1 VARIVQLVP
10 PVELVLAY
18 AQSHAYYRG
27 AMDWG
32 SFSLGLGGLSVGAL
46 SLWLNYRERTQKLR
60 EALYT
65 RHAEAFAEILPRLA
79 DLHMQAQSFIVMEG
93 CILNSKTRPE
103 LRLKIASV
111 DKIYREALQRWYVFL
126 PDAVISQ
133 LETFRT
139 VLNGISS
146 PDPNSSLYPPEY
158 INSKDPGLLL
168 SQAYTAVITVTRKYL
183 GVEQLTAQT
192 LKLIGEPKP

>member
-1 VARIVQLVP
+1 
-10 PVELVLAY
+10 
-18 AQSHAYYRG
+18 
-27 AMDWG
+27 MDWG

-60 EALYT
+60 EALYAK
-65 RHAEAFAEILPRLA
+65 HAEAFAEIMPRLA
-79 DLHMQAQSFIVMEG
+79 DVHMQAQSFIIMQG
-93 CILNSKTRPE
+93 GILNDATRPE
-103 LRLKIASV
+103 MRRNIVKVTGLYQA
-111 DKIYREALQRWYVFL
+111 ALQRWYIFL

-133 LETFRT
+133 LEMFQK

-146 PDPNSSLYPPEY
+146 PDPTSTLYPPEHIY
-158 INSKDPGLLL
+158 SKDPGLLL
-168 SQAYTAVITVTRKYL
+168 GKAYTAVIAAMRKSL

>member
-1 VARIVQLVP
+1 
-10 PVELVLAY
+10 
-18 AQSHAYYRG
+18 
-27 AMDWG
+27 MDWG
-32 SFSLGLGGLSVGAL
+32 SFSLGFGGLSVGAL

-65 RHAEAFAEILPRLA
+65 KHAEAFTEIMPRLA
-79 DLHMQAQSFIVMEG
+79 DVHMEAQRFIAMQG
-93 CILNSKTRPE
+93 CTLDSKTRPE
-103 LRLKIASV
+103 LRLNIANVASA
-111 DKIYREALQRWYVFL
+111 YREALQRWYVFL
-126 PDAVISQ
+126 PEAVISQ
-133 LETFRT
+133 LESFQK

-146 PDPNSSLYPPEY
+146 LDPNSRLYPPEY

-168 SQAYTAVITVTRKYL
+168 GQAYTAVITAMRKSL